1 MFIRV
6 FHVGKSAR
14 TEQIPGSRLGPL
26 RACFNSDVL
35 ADDASHLKELERRVL
50 SADVRQ
56 LSEEVKEERNMH
68 HKDEPVML
76 NPEIPTVSVDERL
89 LRDQRGDPER
99 DRALIE
105 RRVEKNRNDRGSEI
119 RRFQAVE
126 ENRSETGALREDV
139 ERLRSTV
146 GEKASAAD
154 VATVARLKEAE
165 ASSERERA
173 Q

>member
-1 MFIRV
+1 
-6 FHVGKSAR
+6 
-14 TEQIPGSRLGPL
+14 
-26 RACFNSDVL
+26 
-35 ADDASHLKELERRVL
+35 
-50 SADVRQ
+50 
-56 LSEEVKEERNMH
+56 MH

-76 NPEIPTVSVDERL
+76 NPEIPTVSVDER

-154 VATVARLKEAE
+154 VATPSEEVARLKEAE
-165 ASSERERA
+165 ASSERERERSRMESVKEGDEDSVLSRC
-173 Q
+173 